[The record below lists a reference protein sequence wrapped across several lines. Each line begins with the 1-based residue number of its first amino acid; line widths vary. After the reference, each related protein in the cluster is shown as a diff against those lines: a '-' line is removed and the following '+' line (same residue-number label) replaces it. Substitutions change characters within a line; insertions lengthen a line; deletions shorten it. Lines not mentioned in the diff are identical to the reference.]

1 MKTLKL
7 IRTERDYR
15 AALRDLGAFFDRN
28 PDTAA
33 QDEQDYYEVLA
44 QLVHSYETKHH
55 AVLPPAPIEA
65 IRFRMEQQGLDVK
78 DMADTIGQPN
88 RVYEILNGKRPL
100 SLAMIRR
107 LHDKLGIPA
116 DVLIQA

>member
-1 MKTLKL
+1 MKTLKP

-15 AALRDLGAFFDRN
+15 AALHDLGAFFNCN

-55 AVLPPAPIEA
+55 TVLP
-65 IRFRMEQQGLDVK
+65 
-78 DMADTIGQPN
+78 
-88 RVYEILNGKRPL
+88 
-100 SLAMIRR
+100 RR
-107 LHDKLGIPA
+107 LR
-116 DVLIQA
+116 

>member
-1 MKTLKL
+1 MKTLKP

-44 QLVHSYETKHH
+44 QLVHSYETKRHT
-55 AVLPPAPIEA
+55 VLP
-65 IRFRMEQQGLDVK
+65 
-78 DMADTIGQPN
+78 
-88 RVYEILNGKRPL
+88 
-100 SLAMIRR
+100 RR
-107 LHDKLGIPA
+107 LR
-116 DVLIQA
+116 